1 MALGISQQ
9 MEGTPPTPAP
19 TTAEKLP
26 QPTTVLT
33 PQEPPLGVGKGE
45 STESQAI
52 FSHDKVT
59 RGKGNVG
66 VLTSGG
72 DAQGM
77 NAAVRAVVRTA
88 VQRGVKV
95 FAICEGYKGLID
107 NQLKE
112 MVKIDYVIIVFLCLR
127 GRYVCEGMFI

>member
-1 MALGISQQ
+1 
-9 MEGTPPTPAP
+9 MEGTPPTPAS
-19 TTAEKLP
+19 TSAERPP
-26 QPTTVLT
+26 QPTTVPT
-33 PQEPPLGVGKGE
+33 PQDPPLVVAKGE
-45 STESQAI
+45 STESHDI
-52 FSHDKVT
+52 FSHDKVA
-59 RGKGNVG
+59 RGGNVG

-112 MVKIDYVIIVFLCLR
+112 MVKIVT
-127 GRYVCEGMFI
+127 

>member
-1 MALGISQQ
+1 MEDRDKVKGDNNNDNIDHSSSVVQSVQVTQQ
-9 MEGTPPTPAP
+9 TLMTMEGGGRVVN
-19 TTAEKLP
+19 LN
-26 QPTTVLT
+26 
-33 PQEPPLGVGKGE
+33 
-45 STESQAI
+45 
-52 FSHDKVT
+52 DRR
-59 RGKGNVG
+59 RGGNVA

-112 MVKIDYVIIVFLCLR
+112 MVCDRNIFSS
-127 GRYVCEGMFI
+127 